1 MNAKEHGKSAKDARD
16 ERLKQ
21 ALRANLRRRKQQSK
35 LKQSK
40 QDDVPAKEE

>member
-1 MNAKEHGKSAKDARD
+1 MAGSAPGKSSKDERN

-35 LKQSK
+35 LKK
-40 QDDVPAKEE
+40 PQDKPATPKEP

>member
-1 MNAKEHGKSAKDARD
+1 MSAQEPGKSGKDARN

-35 LKQSK
+35 QKQAK
-40 QDDVPAKEE
+40 DDAPAPKEQ

>member
-1 MNAKEHGKSAKDARD
+1 MSAKEPGRTAKDARN

-35 LKQSK
+35 MKQPKDEGDSS
-40 QDDVPAKEE
+40 KEE